1 MRPIVA
7 DTLLLDHPEGRTM
20 ESWIEMLA
28 GALGEEALSEE
39 EKARLLAVAREVAH
53 RVERRI
59 TPLATFL
66 IGSAVG
72 RGLAGGALRAD
83 VLSEALGTVDGLLPE
98 APSVA

>member
-1 MRPIVA
+1 
-7 DTLLLDHPEGRTM
+7 M

-28 GALGEEALSEE
+28 GALGEEGLSED

-72 RGLAGGALRAD
+72 RGLAGGSTREET
-83 VLSEALGTVDGLLPE
+83 LSEALGAVDRLLPQP
-98 APSVA
+98 PSVA